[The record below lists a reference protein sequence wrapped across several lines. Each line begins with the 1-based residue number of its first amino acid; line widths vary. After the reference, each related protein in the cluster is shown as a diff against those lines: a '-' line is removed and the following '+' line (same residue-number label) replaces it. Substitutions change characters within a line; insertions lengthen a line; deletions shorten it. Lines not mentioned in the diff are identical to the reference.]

1 MVNKRV
7 FIIRRVSLTLAMLAM
22 ATAAGAAYAL
32 KPRDLMAR
40 SQTELNLAQAIPN
53 AFGDWKPV
61 PGVRLVE
68 PPGSDTLS
76 HEIYN
81 QELARGYRDDEGH
94 VVMLLVAY
102 GESQSERL
110 QLHRPEICYAA
121 QGFVVSRLAHG
132 TLTYDPS
139 EPALAIRSLTA
150 RREDR
155 LEPITYW
162 MRIGYD
168 VSEGVVERQRL
179 KLEYGLRG
187 LIPDGALFRV
197 STVGVA
203 ETESYRIQAKFIK
216 DLIAAVDP
224 RTRTFLVGTPS
235 KAFLTR
241 ART

>member
-1 MVNKRV
+1 M
-7 FIIRRVSLTLAMLAM
+7 FAMIA
-22 ATAAGAAYAL
+22 AAGAAYAL
-32 KPRDLMAR
+32 KPREPMAR
-40 SQTELNLAQAIPN
+40 SQHELDIAQAIPS
-53 AFGDWKPV
+53 AFGEWRPLPDI
-61 PGVRLVE
+61 RLVE
-68 PPGSDTLS
+68 PPGSDVLS
-76 HEIYN
+76 REIYN
-81 QELARGYRDDEGH
+81 QEVARGYVDPEGH

-121 QGFVVSRLAHG
+121 QGFVVSRLAQKM
-132 TLTYDPS
+132 LSYDGAQ
-139 EPALAIRSLTA
+139 PALAVRSLTA

-203 ETESYRIQAKFIK
+203 EAEAYRIQAKFIEE
-216 DLIAAVDP
+216 LIGAVDA
-224 RTRTFLVGTPS
+224 RTRAFMVGTPS

-241 ART
+241 APT